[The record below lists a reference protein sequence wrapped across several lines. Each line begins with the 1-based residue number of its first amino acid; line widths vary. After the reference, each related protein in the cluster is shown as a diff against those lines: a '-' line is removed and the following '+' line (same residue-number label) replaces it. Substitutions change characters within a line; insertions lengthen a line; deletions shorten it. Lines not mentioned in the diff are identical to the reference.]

1 MARRMEDV
9 STMIRRADE
18 ADLRTIV
25 DLKLRMFEEAGMAG
39 LLAEDAYQRVLRH
52 YHLLYLAGSA
62 VHFLMEVEGQIVA
75 CSGAFL
81 KDDLPY
87 CFYRQPTYGFL
98 GDVYT
103 RPAYR
108 RQGYARQLTTKA
120 IDWLNGRGVEMIRLL
135 ATPPAQALYVKLG
148 FEPSGE
154 MILRLNH
161 P

>member
-1 MARRMEDV
+1 
-9 STMIRRADE
+9 
-18 ADLRTIV
+18 
-25 DLKLRMFEEAGMAG
+25 MAG
-39 LLAEDAYQRVLRH
+39 LLNASRQVLRQHVEHERAGFSDAIPRWKHLAEDAYQRVLRH